1 MTRMPKW
8 AAKRDA
14 NEGQI
19 VAALRQVGATVILM
33 KLPVDA
39 IVLFRGATFLM
50 DFKSAG
56 GRLTESQRTLRDTW
70 QGGPLCFPRTAEE
83 ALTFIGAMEGE

>member
-14 NEGQI
+14 NEMQI
-19 VAALRQVGATVILM
+19 VQAMRQVGATVILM

-39 IVLFRGATFLM
+39 IVLFRGATYLM
-50 DFKSAG
+50 DFKAVN
-56 GRLTESQRTLRDTW
+56 GRLTEGQRKLRDEW
-70 QGGPLCFPRTAEE
+70 QGGPLAFPRSIDE
-83 ALTFIGAMEGE
+83 ALTFIGAMEGD

>member
-14 NEGQI
+14 NEQLI
-19 VAALRQVGATVILM
+19 VAALRKVGATVILM

-39 IVLFRGATFLM
+39 LVLFRGCTFLM
-50 DFKSAG
+50 DFKTAN
-56 GRLTESQRTLRDTW
+56 GRLTEVQRKLRDEW
-70 QGGPLCFPRTAEE
+70 QGGPLCFPRTPEE
-83 ALTFIGAMEGE
+83 ALMFIGAMEGD